1 MKFSPDTLTVLKNFS
16 EINTGIH
23 FKKGSSLSTWHP
35 QKFVIAEAAIKETL
49 PKNFT
54 VFDLKK
60 LLAIS
65 SLFETP
71 EFDFQDDK
79 VIVSADNR
87 SVSYLYSEPSLVL
100 DPGDRVDKYRNEVI
114 KGSIAETLVSKD
126 DMKSLIQ
133 AASILTLPDISVV
146 GSKGKIV
153 FTAQDSTNS
162 SSETFRVEIP
172 SDVKQDFS
180 SILKVN
186 HFKLLDGE
194 YDFVC
199 HPKLAY
205 FKNRNVPLEY
215 WIAFQ
220 SEKS

>member
-16 EINTGIH
+16 EINSGIH
-23 FKKGSSLSTWHP
+23 FKKGSLLSTWHA
-35 QKFVIAEAAIKETL
+35 QKFVIAEAAITEAL

-54 VFDLKK
+54 IFDLNK

-65 SLFETP
+65 SLFQTP
-71 EFDFQDDK
+71 EFDFQDDQ
-79 VIVSADNR
+79 VVVSSDNR
-87 SVSYLYSEPSLVL
+87 SVNYLYSEPSLVL
-100 DPGDRVDKYRNEVI
+100 DPGDRVDKYRNEVV
-114 KGSIAETLVSKD
+114 KGSIAVATVSKD
-126 DMKSLIQ
+126 DLKSLKQ
-133 AASILTLPDISVV
+133 AASILALPDIAVV
-146 GSKGKIV
+146 GKKNKII

-172 SDVKQDFS
+172 SDIQQDFS
-180 SILKVN
+180 SILKVS

-205 FKNRNVPLEY
+205 FKNRAVPLEY